1 MITVLGLSHKTAPVQ
16 LRERFAI
23 PDDALAAVAERARA
37 AGCREAVIV
46 STCNRVEIY
55 ATLDAN
61 TAPARLAEVLRSD
74 AGAPLQLDD
83 HVYQHQGEAA
93 VRHLFRVA
101 SSLDSMV
108 VGEPQILGQLKTAF
122 EACRALSLS
131 GPVLN
136 RAVERAFSVAKRVRT
151 ETGIARSVVS
161 ISSVAVDLARQ
172 IFGKLDGRTAV
183 LVGAGEMGE
192 LAARHLLQA
201 GVSELLVANRNVER
215 AMKLASTLGGNPRG
229 LDELPRL
236 LVEADIVIT
245 STGARTF
252 LVERKMMAKALKARK
267 YRPIFLIDIAVPRNI
282 DPTLHTLDNVF
293 VYDVDDLQSI
303 AEENLESRRREA
315 QIAEALVDAEAQK
328 FFVSQTTARSVTPTI
343 RALRRRVAQL
353 RAAEFER
360 AGATLASLD
369 KRQRRSVERLID
381 GVLNKLMHDVMHGLK
396 TGDDATLEAAQ
407 HLFKL
412 PNDLNDDL
420 NDSDPKSD

>member
-1 MITVLGLSHKTAPVQ
+1 MISVLGISHKTAPVQ

-23 PDDALAAVAERARA
+23 ADESLPMVAERARA
-37 AGCREAVIV
+37 AGCREAVII

-55 ATLDAN
+55 AALPQG
-61 TAPARLAEVLRSD
+61 APSSQLAAVLQNE
-74 AGAPLQLDD
+74 AGATLPLDE
-83 HVYQHQGEAA
+83 HVYAHTGEAA
-93 VRHLFRVA
+93 IRHLFRVA

-122 EACRALSLS
+122 ESSRALALS

-172 IFGKLDGRTAV
+172 IFGDLAGRTAV

-201 GVSELLVANRNVER
+201 GVSELLVANRSVER
-215 AMKLASTLGGNPRG
+215 AVKLAGTLGGNPRG

-282 DPTLHTLDNVF
+282 DPSLHTLDGVF

-315 QIAEALVDAEAQK
+315 RVAEKLVEAEAHK
-328 FFVSQTTARSVTPTI
+328 FFVSQTAARNVTPTI
-343 RALRRRVAQL
+343 LALRKRVAAL

-360 AGATLASLD
+360 AGATLAALD
-369 KRQRRSVERLID
+369 KRQRRSVEKLVD

-396 TGDDATLEAAQ
+396 TGDDSTLAAAQ

-412 PNDLNDDL
+412 PCAPEESNEI
-420 NDSDPKSD
+420 NDSESD

>member
-16 LRERFAI
+16 LREQFAI
-23 PDDALAAVAERARA
+23 ADDALPSIAERARL
-37 AGCREAVIV
+37 AGCREAVII

-55 ATLDAN
+55 ATLEPN
-61 TAPARLAEVLRSD
+61 TPPSRLAEVLRSETGL
-74 AGAPLQLDD
+74 ALQVDE
-83 HVYQHQGEAA
+83 HVYQHEGEAA
-93 VRHLFRVA
+93 IRHLFRVA

-108 VGEPQILGQLKTAF
+108 VGEPQILGQLKAAF
-122 EACRALSLS
+122 EACRALSLT
-131 GPVLN
+131 GPLLS

-201 GVSELLVANRNVER
+201 GVSELLVANRSVES
-215 AMKLASTLGGNPRG
+215 AVKLASTLGGNPRG

-282 DPTLHTLDNVF
+282 DPSLHTLDNVF

-303 AEENLESRRREA
+303 AEENLEGRLREA
-315 QIAEALVDAEAQK
+315 HLAEQLVDAEAQK
-328 FFVSQTTARSVTPTI
+328 FFASQSAARSVTPTI
-343 RALRRRVAQL
+343 LALRKRVSGL
-353 RAAEFER
+353 RASEFER

-369 KRQRRSVERLID
+369 KRQRRSVERLVD
-381 GVLNKLMHDVMHGLK
+381 GVLNKLMHDVMQGLK
-396 TGDDATLEAAQ
+396 TGDQSTLEAAQ

-412 PNDLNDDL
+412 KPRDPNDLN
-420 NDSDPKSD
+420 NSESD